1 METENNQFFARNSEL
16 SIEFSKY
23 VLDHPEMD
31 DLLSEETIVIFL
43 PEFDVELREFN
54 LRIAKEIE
62 SEGGKLLYIKV
73 KQMAHKVSSRL
84 IGVEVDVRGGSWG
97 IAHG

>member
-23 VLDHPEMD
+23 VIDHPEMN

-43 PEFDVELREFN
+43 PEFDLQLRDFN
-54 LRIAKEIE
+54 LKIAKEIE
-62 SEGGKLLYIKV
+62 SEGGKLLYVKV

-84 IGVEVDVRGGSWG
+84 IGVEVGGEIGDSLN
-97 IAHG
+97 A

>member
-1 METENNQFFARNSEL
+1 METANNQFFARNSEL

-43 PEFDVELREFN
+43 PEFDLQLRDFN
-54 LRIAKEIE
+54 LKIAKEIE
-62 SEGGKLLYIKV
+62 SEGGKLLYVKV

-84 IGVEVDVRGGSWG
+84 IGVEVGGEIGDSLN
-97 IAHG
+97 A

>member
-23 VLDHPEMD
+23 VLDHPETD

-43 PEFDVELREFN
+43 PEFDLQLRDFN
-54 LRIAKEIE
+54 LKIAKEIE
-62 SEGGKLLYIKV
+62 SEGGKLLYVKV

-84 IGVEVDVRGGSWG
+84 IGVEVGGEIGDSLN
-97 IAHG
+97 A

>member
-1 METENNQFFARNSEL
+1 METANNQFFARNSEL

-43 PEFDVELREFN
+43 PAFDSELIDFN
-54 LRIAKEIE
+54 LKIAKQVE
-62 SEGGKLLYIKV
+62 SEGGKVLYVKV

-84 IGVEVDVRGGSWG
+84 IGVEVEAEYQGGRP
-97 IAHG
+97 

>member
-1 METENNQFFARNSEL
+1 METENNQFFDRNSEL

-43 PEFDVELREFN
+43 PEFDLQLRDFN
-54 LRIAKEIE
+54 LKIAKEIE
-62 SEGGKLLYIKV
+62 SEGGKLLYVKV
-73 KQMAHKVSSRL
+73 KQLAHKVSSRL
-84 IGVEVDVRGGSWG
+84 IGVEVGGEIGDSLN
-97 IAHG
+97 A

>member
-1 METENNQFFARNSEL
+1 METENNQFFDRNSEL

-31 DLLSEETIVIFL
+31 DLFSEETIVIFL
-43 PEFDVELREFN
+43 PEFDLQLRDFN
-54 LRIAKEIE
+54 LKIAKEIE
-62 SEGGKLLYIKV
+62 SEGGKLLYVKV

-84 IGVEVDVRGGSWG
+84 IGVEVGGEIGDSLN
-97 IAHG
+97 A

>member
-1 METENNQFFARNSEL
+1 METENNQFFDRNSEL

-43 PEFDVELREFN
+43 PEFDLQLRDFN
-54 LRIAKEIE
+54 LKIAKEIE
-62 SEGGKLLYIKV
+62 SEGGKLLYVKV

-84 IGVEVDVRGGSWG
+84 IGVEVGGEIGDSLN
-97 IAHG
+97 A

>member
-1 METENNQFFARNSEL
+1 METEKNQFFARNSEL

-43 PEFDVELREFN
+43 PEFDLQLRDFN
-54 LRIAKEIE
+54 LKIAKEIE
-62 SEGGKLLYIKV
+62 SEGGKLLYVKV

-84 IGVEVDVRGGSWG
+84 IGVEVGGEIGDSLN
-97 IAHG
+97 A